1 MPVIAGTGVSS
12 SSLRCACDQGLG
24 SVTTVER
31 PQNPGGPLR
40 SDYYG
45 DGEAVVVLQPPVAQ

>member
-1 MPVIAGTGVSS
+1 MPVIAGAGVSS

-31 PQNPGGPLR
+31 PQNPGRFTSALEGWKFLAFVR
-40 SDYYG
+40 TSSREDR
-45 DGEAVVVLQPPVAQ
+45 